1 MPLTKHGSI
10 SSNVRALI
18 FEVAP
23 KTCLDLG
30 KGFSIVRGGVSGEL
44 NLSDASAIHKH
55 NRIGFCI
62 LCVRCYYYGV
72 VLLFELNREER
83 LLLIHTSLGRVWI

>member
-1 MPLTKHGSI
+1 MSRPWQGILHCA
-10 SSNVRALI
+10 RWRL
-18 FEVAP
+18 
-23 KTCLDLG
+23 
-30 KGFSIVRGGVSGEL
+30 GEL

-83 LLLIHTSLGRVWI
+83 LLLIHTSLGRVWIRTE